1 MLVSLLCRDGKAA
14 HKWLHAAAAGKL
26 PAAQLLLG
34 LAYKA
39 GGWGCEPSP
48 LKAVSNIEKAA
59 HQGLAEAQLEA
70 ALCHM

>member
-1 MLVSLLCRDGKAA
+1 MKAA
-14 HKWLHAAAAGKL
+14 NKWLHAAAAGKL

-34 LAYKA
+34 LAYKS
-39 GGWGCEPSP
+39 GEWGCQPSP
-48 LKAVSNIEKAA
+48 LKAVSNIEKTA